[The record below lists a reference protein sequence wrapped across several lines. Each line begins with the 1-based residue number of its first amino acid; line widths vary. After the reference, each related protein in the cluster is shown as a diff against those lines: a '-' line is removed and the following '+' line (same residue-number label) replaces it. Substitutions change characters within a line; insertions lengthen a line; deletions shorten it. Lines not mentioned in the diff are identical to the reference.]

1 MRPGAAIALLF
12 VLLLLIGAVAGC
24 APKVIH
30 GCPPV
35 PVWTDAESA
44 ELADELDALPPDFDK
59 IERAVSEGF
68 TMRQQARDC
77 AP

>member
-1 MRPGAAIALLF
+1 MRRLAALIAAT
-12 VLLLLIGAVAGC
+12 VLLAAC
-24 APKVIH
+24 ANPPIH

-35 PVWTDAESA
+35 PVWTAAESA
-44 ELADELDALPPDFDK
+44 ELADELEVLPPALDK

-68 TMRQQARDC
+68 TMRQQARAC